1 MSDDAR
7 THQQPPALSVST
19 ASDLRWLLS
28 GLAPKRKLQLGVF
41 VLLSLMTVVAE
52 MVTLGSLVPFIAVM
66 IDPNYIDRYPI
77 VSRLLGDG
85 GLGGSVLAVTGALL
99 AVIVIASG
107 VIRLLATWF
116 GTRMSYG
123 VGADMAAQ
131 VYRRTLYRP
140 YAWHI
145 AHNTSEV
152 LAGVEKANQVTT
164 GVVLPIT
171 EAAVAL
177 LTSIGIAAMLLLID
191 PTTAIVASVAF
202 TLVYG
207 LMTWLLAR
215 QVARNGAVVSRNA
228 TLRVRAIQE
237 GLGGIRDVLLDG
249 TQTVFDRRFA
259 TVDYEQKRAQA
270 ANRLAAALPRYLI
283 ESAGMML
290 IIGLAF
296 WLTQEEGG
304 LQRAIPVL
312 GALAFGAQKLMPQIQ
327 TLYQSWIN
335 IQGNRKQL
343 ADVVE
348 LLRLPVQAGGDDPH
362 AGAYADHQ
370 SSHPV
375 MGAITVAISPPSNS
389 ISGER
394 TTYVPVVEFRDVGFR
409 YREDLPP
416 ALTEVSLAIQRGDR
430 VGFVGETGSGKST
443 LIDLIMALLTPSGG
457 EILID
462 GQMLNDRNRRAWQRR
477 IAHVPQA
484 IYLSDASVAEN
495 IAFGV
500 PLSRIDMERV
510 RQAAERAQIASFIES
525 MPQGYRATVGERG
538 VRLSG
543 GQRQR
548 IGLARALYKG
558 ADILVLDEATSA
570 LDDATEK
577 SVMAA
582 VNALDRDLTVL
593 MIAHRIS
600 TLSDCN
606 SIYRLHH
613 GRATHLGGFD
623 ALIKASANPL

>member
-1 MSDDAR
+1 MSR
-7 THQQPPALSVST
+7 ESEVSEERSASRLNT
-19 ASDLRWLLS
+19 TSDLRWLLR

-41 VLLSLMTVVAE
+41 VLLSLMTVLAE
-52 MVTLGSLVPFIAVM
+52 MVTLGSLVPFIAIM
-66 IDPNYIDRYPI
+66 IDPGYVDRYPV
-77 VSRLLGDG
+77 VSRLVGSV
-85 GLGGSVLAVTGALL
+85 GLSGNVLAVTGALL
-99 AVIVIASG
+99 ALIVIASG
-107 VIRLLATWF
+107 VVRLLATWF
-116 GTRMSYG
+116 GTRLSYG
-123 VGADMAAQ
+123 VGADMAAE

-152 LAGVEKANQVTT
+152 LAGVDKANQVTT
-164 GVVLPIT
+164 GVILPIT
-171 EAAVAL
+171 DAAVAL
-177 LTSIGIAAMLLLID
+177 LTSIGIAVMLVLID
-191 PTTAIVASVAF
+191 PTTAIVASMAF
-202 TLVYG
+202 TSVYG
-207 LMTWLLAR
+207 LMTWLLAW
-215 QVARNGAVVSRNA
+215 QVARNGTIVSRNA

-249 TQTVFDRRFA
+249 TQSVFDRRFA

-270 ANRLAAALPRYLI
+270 GNRLAAALPRYLI

-335 IQGNRKQL
+335 VQGNRKQL
-343 ADVVE
+343 ADVVD
-348 LLRLPVQAGGDDPH
+348 LLRQPVQAEGDDLQTLP
-362 AGAYADHQ
+362 DPDRN

-375 MGAITVAISPPSNS
+375 MQAKRVAISPPLNS
-389 ISGER
+389 APGDR
-394 TTYVPVVEFRDVGFR
+394 ATQVPVVEFRDVGFR

-416 ALTEVSLAIQRGDR
+416 ALTRVSMAIQRGDR

-443 LIDLIMALLTPSGG
+443 LIDLIMALLTPSNGQ
-457 EILID
+457 ILVD
-462 GQMLNDRNRRAWQRR
+462 GQVLHDDNRRAWQRR

-500 PLSRIDMERV
+500 PLARIDMDRV
-510 RQAAERAQIASFIES
+510 RQAADRAQIASFIES

-558 ADILVLDEATSA
+558 ADVLVLDEATSA

-582 VNALDRDLTVL
+582 VNALDRGLTVF

-606 SIYRLHH
+606 SIYRLHR
-613 GRATHLGGFD
+613 GQAIHLGGFD
-623 ALIKASANPL
+623 ALVKASASPL